1 MGEIKRELGLDEM
14 DDKGIE
20 AFLEK
25 LMGDIGGMDKP
36 AKKINIV
43 VTVDGKEESN
53 LNLETLFFVG
63 IHDGGLSNNGPCSK
77 AAMAA
82 GVVGRYD
89 HAHATHMRSQ
99 IFKLLEQDVNA

>member
-1 MGEIKRELGLDEM
+1 MEEIKREIEMDEM

-43 VTVDGKEESN
+43 VTVDGVEESN
-53 LNLETLFFVG
+53 LELETLFFVG
-63 IHDGGLSNNGPCSK
+63 IHSGGVSNDGSESS
-77 AAMAA
+77 ATMAA

-89 HAHATHMRSQ
+89 RSHSRHMRSQ
-99 IFKLLEQDVNA
+99 ILKMLEKEVNA